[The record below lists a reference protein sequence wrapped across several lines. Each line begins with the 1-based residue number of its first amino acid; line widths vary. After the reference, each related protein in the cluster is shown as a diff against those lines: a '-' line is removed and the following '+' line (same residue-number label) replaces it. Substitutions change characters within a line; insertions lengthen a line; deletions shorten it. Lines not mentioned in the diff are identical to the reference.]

1 MSRIA
6 IRRMLNAGQPGIILH
21 VSSTGAQKASIIT
34 PLYQASK
41 AALSSFVRC
50 MAQLHGMGGIRVVG
64 VAPGI
69 IKSPLY
75 TDHPEVMRYI
85 DPSKDIMLEP
95 EAVGRAMLAAAT
107 DLRYPPGTILEVAD
121 INDNWREVNIL
132 NDPGPSGAASW
143 TSNKNLALADV
154 QRIIDGEKG
163 SSKDAPA

>member
-6 IRRMLNAGQPGIILH
+6 IRRMLNANQPGVILH
-21 VSSTGAQKASIIT
+21 VSSTGAQKASVIT

-41 AALSSFVRC
+41 AAVSSFVRC

-69 IKSPLY
+69 VRSPFY

-85 DPSKDIMLEP
+85 DPRKDCMLEP
-95 EAVGRAMLAAAT
+95 EDVGRAMFAAAT
-107 DLRYPPGTILEVAD
+107 DLRYQPGTILEVAD

-132 NDPGPSGAASW
+132 NDPGPRGAASW

-154 QRIIDGEKG
+154 QRVIDSEKG
-163 SSKDAPA
+163 TSSNGAA